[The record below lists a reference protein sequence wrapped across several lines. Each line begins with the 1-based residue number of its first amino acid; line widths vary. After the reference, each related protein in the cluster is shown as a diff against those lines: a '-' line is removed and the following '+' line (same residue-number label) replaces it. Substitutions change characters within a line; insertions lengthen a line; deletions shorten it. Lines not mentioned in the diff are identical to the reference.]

1 MLWNIVRLSGRHGQS
16 YFRQDTCRVNH
27 DQVLK
32 NGSSSCK

>member
-27 DQVLK
+27 DQY
-32 NGSSSCK
+32 